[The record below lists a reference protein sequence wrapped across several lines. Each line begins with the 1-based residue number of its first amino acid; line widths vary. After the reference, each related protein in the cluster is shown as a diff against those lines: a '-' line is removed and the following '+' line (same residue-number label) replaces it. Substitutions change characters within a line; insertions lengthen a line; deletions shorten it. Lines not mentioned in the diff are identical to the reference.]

1 MKFNSIHPILT
12 LYMILVAISKDLP
25 TYAPTTKHEQ
35 YSKRILGMPTGTT
48 PTSGGQHDNSGNG
61 ANQPS
66 SFSYPTISIIPP
78 LVQPAA
84 LPTPQIVTT
93 TKPTGKPSCYPSIK
107 PSHQPTLIDKNDE
120 PSNDDYIEEEKETTA
135 PTGTPT
141 TIYSYEGIIEEN
153 DNIKWTPGMIAML
166 CIVIVAGSF
175 GVASFLYYVYQTIQY
190 KSYSG
195 SVIINEKKPLMERIK
210 TRTAISTSIGIQY

>member
-1 MKFNSIHPILT
+1 MC
-12 LYMILVAISKDLP
+12 V
-25 TYAPTTKHEQ
+25 PTTTMYEQ
-35 YSKRILGMPTGTT
+35 RTKRFLGQPTGST

-66 SFSYPTISIIPP
+66 SASYPTISVLPP

-84 LPTPQIVTT
+84 VPTPQVVTT

-107 PSHQPTLIDKNDE
+107 PSQTPTLADDIDE
-120 PSNDDYIEEEKETTA
+120 PQYDDEDREEEMETTT

-141 TIYSYEGIIEEN
+141 TIYSYDGIIEDEEN

-166 CIVIVAGSF
+166 CIVIIAGSF

-190 KSYSG
+190 KSYRG
-195 SVIINEKKPLMERIK
+195 HVIINEKKPLMERIK
-210 TRTAISTSIGIQY
+210 TRTATAISIQY